1 MKSVE
6 DLEYNSDRD
15 LLVIPEYGRNVQKL
29 IRYGKAIEDKE
40 KRQKYME
47 QIVELMLQMSPQNK
61 NLDDYKDRL
70 WRHVFRI
77 GGYDLDVT
85 PPNGIKPTPE
95 DERKKPDIVGYPSID
110 TRFKH
115 YGNNVQHLI
124 DKALSMEEG
133 PIQEGFVEVIGN
145 YMKMAYKTWNREHY
159 VSDEIIIQD
168 LESLSDGKLTV
179 SDDASLDTLA
189 NANRRK
195 KRSNNN
201 SSGRSNNGRNR
212 SNGRSNNGRSNNNNN
227 NRRRRRK

>member
-1 MKSVE
+1 MTTLPEHVE
-6 DLEYNSDRD
+6 NLEYNSDRS

-29 IRYGKAIEDKE
+29 IRHGKAIEDDE
-40 KRQKYME
+40 KRQAYME
-47 QIVELMLQMSPQNK
+47 RLVDLMLQMSPQNK

-77 GGYDLDVT
+77 GGYDLEVT

-95 DERKKPDIVGYPSID
+95 DEKKRPDIVGYPHKD

-115 YGNNVQHLI
+115 YGNNVHNLI
-124 DKALSMEEG
+124 NKALTMEKG
-133 PIQEGFVEVIGN
+133 PIRQGFVEVIGN

-168 LESLSDGKLTV
+168 LESLSGGQLTMHE
-179 SDDASLDTLA
+179 DASLDMLA

-195 KRSNNN
+195 KRSHSSSNN
-201 SSGRSNNGRNR
+201 SK
-212 SNGRSNNGRSNNNNN
+212 N
-227 NRRRRRK
+227 NRNHKKGGSSRNKRGRRRDK

>member
-1 MKSVE
+1 MTTLPEHVE
-6 DLEYNSDRD
+6 NLEYNSERS

-29 IRYGKAIEDKE
+29 IRHGKGIEDRDE
-40 KRQKYME
+40 RQAYME
-47 QIVELMLQMSPQNK
+47 RLVDLMLQMSPQNK

-85 PPNGIKPTPE
+85 PPNGTKPTPE
-95 DERKKPDIVGYPSID
+95 EERKMPDIVGYPNKH

-115 YGNNVQHLI
+115 YGNNVQNLI
-124 DKALSMEEG
+124 DKALTMEPG
-133 PIQEGFVEVIGN
+133 PIRQGFVEVIGN

-168 LESLSDGKLTV
+168 LESLSKGQLTMHE
-179 SDDASLDTLA
+179 DASLDMLA

-195 KRSNNN
+195 KRTHSSNNKN
-201 SSGRSNNGRNR
+201 SKNHKKGGSKGGNNRK
-212 SNGRSNNGRSNNNNN
+212 
-227 NRRRRRK
+227 RRRRDK